1 MKQSNS
7 TRTRKCAK
15 HLFFANK
22 NTAFDFR
29 VNPNIKSFCIHHNL
43 WSSKILYLCIMLHT
57 IRASPTMCGS
67 IRTCSNCAYDCT
79 NTHGHT
85 YKISR
90 KLSSTQWAKFGCGM
104 CEDVCVVSC
113 NVACCTLSSSY
124 QRGSP
129 RIVSRSLPRLSS
141 VAASAAFEWIMYR
154 SKDLISVL
162 ILFVLDQWE
171 RKQVCV
177 CVSCTPGKIPLT
189 MDESFGILESRLADG
204 AQYNVIWSQE
214 QQS

>member
-1 MKQSNS
+1 MPQNCIICIQNAVRVKPENFGSMKQSNS

-43 WSSKILYLCIMLHT
+43 WRSKILYLCSMLHT

-113 NVACCTLSSSY
+113 NVACCTLGSSFAFSVWY
-124 QRGSP
+124 TKLVP
-129 RIVSRSLPRLSS
+129 SRDVPGPGNC
-141 VAASAAFEWIMYR
+141 
-154 SKDLISVL
+154 VL
-162 ILFVLDQWE
+162 
-171 RKQVCV
+171 QV
-177 CVSCTPGKIPLT
+177 
-189 MDESFGILESRLADG
+189 DG
-204 AQYNVIWSQE
+204 V
-214 QQS
+214 

>member
-1 MKQSNS
+1 MYQLRCAPKLYYLHTKRGSGQPENFRVHEAIKQYSYPKVCK
-7 TRTRKCAK
+7 TIV
-15 HLFFANK
+15 FASK
-22 NTAFDFR
+22 NAAFDFR

-43 WSSKILYLCIMLHT
+43 WSSKILYLCIMLLT

-113 NVACCTLSSSY
+113 NVACCTLGSSFAFSVWY
-124 QRGSP
+124 AKLVP
-129 RIVSRSLPRLSS
+129 SRDVPCLGNC
-141 VAASAAFEWIMYR
+141 
-154 SKDLISVL
+154 VL
-162 ILFVLDQWE
+162 
-171 RKQVCV
+171 QVDV
-177 CVSCTPGKIPLT
+177 
-189 MDESFGILESRLADG
+189 F
-204 AQYNVIWSQE
+204 
-214 QQS
+214 